1 VLIPAQNPALS
12 GLGTVCAIGVF
23 WCLLTTFFYMVPAFA
38 FLQRHQLPDRI
49 GAKRT
54 EPIAR

>member
-12 GLGTVCAIGVF
+12 GLGIVCAIGVF

-38 FLQRHQLPDRI
+38 FLQRRSVPAAVGEQT
-49 GAKRT
+49 T
-54 EPIAR
+54 ESVVK